1 MTLEAVL
8 AALHLLA
15 MLTAVV
21 FLSSQAALCRSE
33 WLNAAVVERLARLA
47 TLSAF
52 LLLFLVLT
60 GLARTFWGVKGVS
73 WYASQPLFHAK
84 ATLVLL
90 VGLLSVPSTR
100 QFWAWRAAL
109 RAGGALPSPEVVL
122 RARRWVMR
130 QAHAL
135 PVIAVLAVFWARGW

>member
-8 AALHLLA
+8 AALHLVA

-21 FLSSQAALCRSE
+21 FISSQAALCRSE

-47 TLSAF
+47 TLSAG
-52 LLLFLVLT
+52 LFVILVLT
-60 GLARTFWGVKGVS
+60 GLARTFWGIKGSS
-73 WYASQPLFHAK
+73 WYVSQPLFHAK
-84 ATLVLL
+84 TTLVLL
-90 VGLLSVPSTR
+90 MGLLSVPSTR

-109 RAGGALPSPEVVL
+109 RTGGALPAPEAIQ